1 MEVFI
6 TLTHCDLTK
15 HSWVLIIMSL
25 RIDLQSPAPKF
36 SHAELDG
43 PK

>member
-6 TLTHCDLTK
+6 TLAHCDLTK
-15 HSWVLIIMSL
+15 HSRVLIIMSL
-25 RIDLQSPAPKF
+25 QIDLQSPALKS